1 MNQPE
6 NNIYYRRAYWL
17 AILTII
23 FNLAEG
29 LVSVTFGLSDDSL
42 TLFGFGIDSFIETIS
57 AIGILVMIR
66 RTRLNPAS
74 LRSQFE
80 VNALRLTGY
89 CFFALALLLFI
100 SGVYNVAEGV
110 KPQTTLPGLIIALI
124 SIVSMIFL
132 IKAKKHTGNQL
143 QSQAI
148 IADANCNL
156 VCIYMSVV
164 LLVSSAL
171 YEIFGFAFF
180 DLLGTAGIIWFSV
193 SEGLEALKK
202 AKGMHACCC
211 GRDCDGSAKVIN

>member
-1 MNQPE
+1 MDKE
-6 NNIYYRRAYWL
+6 KVLLLYKRAQLL
-17 AILTII
+17 AIFTLA
-23 FNLAEG
+23 FNIAEG
-29 LVSVTFGLSDDSL
+29 VVSVAFGFSDDSL

-89 CFFALALLLFI
+89 CFFALALLLVI

-110 KPQTTLPGLIIALI
+110 KPQTTLPGFIIALI

-132 IKAKKHTGNQL
+132 IKAKKHVGNQL
-143 QSQAI
+143 HSQAI

-202 AKGMHACCC
+202 AKGMYACCC